1 MKKEKPHCL
10 VCTSFI
16 VKDEHKPTQEYI
28 CSLFNHII
36 SSDDVFK
43 KVDCNSYHRR
53 PYTCASCGAEI
64 IGGKKVGNPLR
75 YRSGKNKG
83 KVCGIRKKPFMYDFS
98 LCGHH
103 LRAYHTSGFITIKR
117 I

>member
-1 MKKEKPHCL
+1 MSDNLYNYESD
-10 VCTSFI
+10 T
-16 VKDEHKPTQEYI
+16 
-28 CSLFNHII
+28 
-36 SSDDVFK
+36 SDDEFNCIYKEFEYLESK
-43 KVDCNSYHRR
+43 KKRRRKRILGYESDSGDSDGDESDHRF
-53 PYTCASCGAEI
+53 SEKLQD
-64 IGGKKVGNPLR
+64 KKYCVAILK
-75 YRSGKNKG
+75 SGKNKG